1 MRDRTAKSGAPERPK
16 LVSAEEALVQS
27 ARSYADEQKRK
38 TVKWFVSQGPP
49 VATTID
55 NARTAADRESQVREL
70 FAAARQEDRLRT
82 DVEHVTS
89 RAVAIPTSSHPL
101 HNPEADVSS
110 KISFSTV
117 AVNGMDGR
125 KELFRVFEQISRIVL
140 LRNRLDVRLQALHRK
155 ENHRLGV
162 VGAAAS
168 ANDEDLDAIPHLALL
183 DMCSL
188 PTSVSST
195 DTVQLSA
202 TGPEAP
208 SAASIS
214 LFAPKTLAVPFEFRN
229 QSLRQLRFADHPF
242 QNADLPEAVEVLPAG
257 YLEAPQSQAL
267 APAIEHFVQPVITL
281 ETFPAPPF
289 AFDCAAP
296 YENGVR
302 SEVPQ
307 RVSDGGFQPR
317 FHGEAAVRTRTYT
330 RPDVLS
336 LMSVSASTP
345 KLLQERPAHHDMS
358 DSDDDDELPAAHPAG
373 LHEVSGWLR
382 QLAGHSGSGGGST
395 NVGAAPPNHAAG
407 GTRNSV
413 IKPANEGADGGAGG
427 AGSLSSMTTT
437 VVDPAQSRRREQ
449 SHAFLDTMLRELPAS
464 LHLQF

>member
-1 MRDRTAKSGAPERPK
+1 M
-16 LVSAEEALVQS
+16 
-27 ARSYADEQKRK
+27 
-38 TVKWFVSQGPP
+38 
-49 VATTID
+49 
-55 NARTAADRESQVREL
+55 
-70 FAAARQEDRLRT
+70 
-82 DVEHVTS
+82 
-89 RAVAIPTSSHPL
+89 
-101 HNPEADVSS
+101 
-110 KISFSTV
+110 
-117 AVNGMDGR
+117 
-125 KELFRVFEQISRIVL
+125 
-140 LRNRLDVRLQALHRK
+140 
-155 ENHRLGV
+155 
-162 VGAAAS
+162 
-168 ANDEDLDAIPHLALL
+168 
-183 DMCSL
+183 
-188 PTSVSST
+188 
-195 DTVQLSA
+195 
-202 TGPEAP
+202 
-208 SAASIS
+208 
-214 LFAPKTLAVPFEFRN
+214 
-229 QSLRQLRFADHPF
+229 
-242 QNADLPEAVEVLPAG
+242 EVLPAG

-427 AGSLSSMTTT
+427 AGSSSSMTTT